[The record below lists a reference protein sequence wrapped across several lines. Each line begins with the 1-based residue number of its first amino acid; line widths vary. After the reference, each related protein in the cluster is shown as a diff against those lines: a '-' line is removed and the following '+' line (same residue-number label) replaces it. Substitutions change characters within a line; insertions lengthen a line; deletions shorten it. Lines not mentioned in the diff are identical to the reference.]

1 MNEPNVKY
9 EDLKE
14 FAFKL
19 LTHVGVCHD
28 SAEYVSEGLC
38 DTSLSG
44 IDSHGIKLLP
54 HYVQG
59 AIKGRINKNPNF
71 EFDLKAHCAGVLN
84 ADHSYGHHSGVVAMK
99 KAIELAKK
107 HGMGAIAVNS
117 SSHFGAAGYFA
128 LKAAQEDMVGLSFTH
143 ADSLMLS
150 KNSTRPFFGTNP
162 ISFCAPVEGE
172 EPFYLDMATTNVSWN
187 KVMNTAAKG
196 KSLEP
201 GWAVDEN
208 GDEVLDAK
216 VARALFPSGDYKG
229 FALSMMVEIL
239 CSILSGAPYGRNIT
253 SMYKTPIEESRHLG
267 HFFMAINVEA
277 FQELDIF
284 KKRMKSMMEELRAEP
299 QKEGEAVLC
308 PGDPQ
313 KQYKKERL
321 ETGIPIFSSTWEEF
335 EKLSQEF
342 DIPLPKTVGA

>member
-1 MNEPNVKY
+1 
-9 EDLKE
+9 
-14 FAFKL
+14 
-19 LTHVGVCHD
+19 
-28 SAEYVSEGLC
+28 
-38 DTSLSG
+38 
-44 IDSHGIKLLP
+44 
-54 HYVQG
+54 
-59 AIKGRINKNPNF
+59 
-71 EFDLKAHCAGVLN
+71 
-84 ADHSYGHHSGVVAMK
+84 
-99 KAIELAKK
+99 
-107 HGMGAIAVNS
+107 
-117 SSHFGAAGYFA
+117 
-128 LKAAQEDMVGLSFTH
+128 
-143 ADSLMLS
+143 MLS